1 MKPKYATV
9 AVDLKKATVDYK
21 ESITFSDVFLK
32 RFFII
37 LLCVMTAHLN

>member
-21 ESITFSDVFLK
+21 DSVTFSSVFVND
-32 RFFII
+32 FFVI
-37 LLCVMTAHLN
+37 LLCVITAHLN